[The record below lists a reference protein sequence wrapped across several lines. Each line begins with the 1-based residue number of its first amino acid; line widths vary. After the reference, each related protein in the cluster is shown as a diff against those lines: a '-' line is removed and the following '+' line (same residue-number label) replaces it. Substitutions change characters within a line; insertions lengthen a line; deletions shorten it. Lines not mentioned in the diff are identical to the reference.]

1 MKVRKVSGRWVI
13 ACGLLLSVFFFAGC
27 GTQSTDSRFAVLS
40 GDLGA
45 PAGNLTPAASTTAE
59 NNQPAK
65 VAGGSADLLRVGD
78 PLNVTF
84 SDLPVLT
91 QPFEIRIKDD
101 GTITLLLNQT
111 FAAAGKTIGQLE
123 KEIRARYVPA
133 YYINM
138 TVTVKQ
144 QEGTRF
150 YYVGGEVKAPGR
162 QVYVSRITV
171 LKAIQSAGDF
181 TDFAKKTKVQLT
193 RVDGQNLIVNCIKA
207 RKDPSLDLEVYPGDK
222 IHVPRSLW

>member
-1 MKVRKVSGRWVI
+1 
-13 ACGLLLSVFFFAGC
+13 
-27 GTQSTDSRFAVLS
+27 
-40 GDLGA
+40 
-45 PAGNLTPAASTTAE
+45 
-59 NNQPAK
+59 
-65 VAGGSADLLRVGD
+65 VGD